1 MVACDLTVMRMVL
14 VVTLLGYMATA
25 GMHACTPPPSRPR
38 REGDTQPDACMR
50 AQGGMCYVPAPPLTV
65 VRMVLMLLGDM
76 ALSMPAP
83 PLTVVRM
90 VLMLLG
96 DMALSM
102 SDWRMRLLNAS
113 EHLSPSPSPML
124 CCTSSKMAEWSSGV
138 VVRDSLKFRL
148 ARTSHSFST
157 CRQQQAAGRQAG
169 GDAGRKDGS
178 SRQVGRQVGS
188 SRQAVRQVGR
198 TESCGRQE
206 VGRQAGR
213 EQKRSERAQA
223 HRC

>member
-1 MVACDLTVMRMVL
+1 
-14 VVTLLGYMATA
+14 
-25 GMHACTPPPSRPR
+25 
-38 REGDTQPDACMR
+38 
-50 AQGGMCYVPAPPLTV
+50 
-65 VRMVLMLLGDM
+65 MVLMLLGDM

>member
-50 AQGGMCYVPAPPLTV
+50 AQGGMCYV
-65 VRMVLMLLGDM
+65 
-76 ALSMPAP
+76 PAP

>member
-1 MVACDLTVMRMVL
+1 MACDLTVMRMVL